1 MLFRSGHGCTTC
13 NGNSGPLAPEIEAA
27 VKSGELVSVAVL
39 SGNRNFEGRVHP
51 FARAAYLASPAL
63 VIAYAIAGN
72 IGCDL
77 TRQPVGRDDGGK
89 PVYLRELWPTAKE
102 VAAVLGACLTPE
114 LYRASYANLFQGAAE
129 WRALK
134 GEPSER
140 FAWRDDSTFLRMP
153 PFFENLPAVPQ
164 ALQDFTGMRP
174 LAILG
179 DMITTDHL
187 APAGRIAP
195 DSPAGRYLAA
205 RGLMPKEFQ
214 IGRAHV

>member
-1 MLFRSGHGCTTC
+1 M
-13 NGNSGPLAPEIEAA
+13 
-27 VKSGELVSVAVL
+27 SVAVL

-89 PVYLRELWPTAKE
+89 AVYLRELWPTAKE

-114 LYRASYANLFQGAAE
+114 LYRASYANLFEGAAE

-179 DMITTDHL
+179 DRSEEHTSELQSH
-187 APAGRIAP
+187 
-195 DSPAGRYLAA
+195 
-205 RGLMPKEFQ
+205 
-214 IGRAHV
+214 